1 MKKTPLSAWLLGLQ
15 LQHGSAGVR
24 KPASLLH
31 CTATQGGRWFYGED
45 KRIGGSEM
53 QRLPRPEGKAGNV
66 WLAWHGMAAGEY
78 GGGCGCLPPPRQA
91 AGAGAYLEAAEWRA

>member
-1 MKKTPLSAWLLGLQ
+1 MVAGLAVAR
-15 LQHGSAGVR
+15 AGVR

-31 CTATQGGRWFYGED
+31 CTALQPKVAAGFMEKINASVEARCSACRDRKE
-45 KRIGGSEM
+45 KRATCG
-53 QRLPRPEGKAGNV
+53 
-66 WLAWHGMAAGEY
+66 WHGMAAGEY